1 MRPLRLVAALL
12 PLLAAPAFAQTTPAP
27 TTLRIGIGADPN
39 VLDPAQSGSF
49 VERVVFSAL
58 CDKLVDVAPDLTFRA
73 ELATA
78 WAWAPDGLA
87 LTLTLREGAR
97 FQDGTPIDAAAVK
110 ANLDRYRT
118 ARESRRR
125 SELRQVTEVQA
136 PDARTVRLVLSEP
149 FAPLLSVLADRAGM
163 MLSPAVLPMA
173 ERIGEN
179 PVCSGPYRLTRRV
192 AQDRIEMEK
201 HAGHWNAANI
211 HFDRLVFLPIPDN
224 NVRLLNLRGGQLDL
238 IERVAPT
245 DIPAVERDRRLRLVA
260 GASIAYQTMSINVGH
275 GPLAQRPLGSD
286 PRVREALELSIDR
299 GIINQVAL
307 EGRFAPNNQPEA
319 PGTAYHFA
327 DLAPPARNPARARA
341 LLRAAGHDRVAFTL
355 KVPNQP
361 VDSQVA
367 QIIQAMAAEG
377 GFDIRLEVLEASA
390 MVAATQRGDF
400 EAAIAIWSGRP
411 DPDGNIAFW
420 LASDGFLNWGRY
432 ANPRLDALFA
442 AARATT
448 ATPERQRLYREAA
461 GIWMAER
468 PHLML
473 YHHRWFWAMRADL
486 QGFEPSP
493 DGIIRLA
500 GLRITR

>member
-1 MRPLRLVAALL
+1 MRPLRLAAALA
-12 PLLAAPAFAQTTPAP
+12 LLAAPALGQ

-49 VERVVFSAL
+49 VERVVFAAL
-58 CDKLVDVAPDLTFRA
+58 CDKLVDIGPDLSFRP
-73 ELATA
+73 ELATR
-78 WAWAPDGLA
+78 WDWAPDGRA

-97 FQDGTPIDAAAVK
+97 FHDGTPVDAAAVK

-125 SELRQVTEVQA
+125 SELQQVAAVEA
-136 PDARTVRLVLSEP
+136 PDARTVRLVLSQP
-149 FAPLLSVLADRAGM
+149 FAPLLSVLSDRAGM
-163 MLSPAVLPMA
+163 MLAPSVLPMA

-192 AQDRIEMEK
+192 AQDRIEMERF
-201 HAGHWNAANI
+201 AGHWNAANI
-211 HFDRLVFLPIPDN
+211 HADRLVFLPIPDN
-224 NVRLLNLRGGQLDL
+224 NVRLLNLRSGQLDL
-238 IERVAPT
+238 IERVSPV
-245 DIPAVERDRRLRLVA
+245 DIPAVERDRRLRLVS

-286 PRVREALELSIDR
+286 RRVREAFETSIDR
-299 GIINQVAL
+299 AIINQVAL

-319 PGTAYHFA
+319 PGTAYHFP
-327 DLAPPARNPARARA
+327 DLAPPPRDPARARA
-341 LLRAAGHDRVAFTL
+341 LLREAGHDRVAFTL

-361 VDSQVA
+361 VESQIA
-367 QIIQAMAAEG
+367 QVIQAMAAEG

-390 MVAATQRGDF
+390 MVAATGRGDY

-432 ANPRLDALFA
+432 ANPRLDALLA
-442 AARATT
+442 EARAVT
-448 ATPERQRLYREAA
+448 ATEQRQRLYRDAA
-461 GIWMAER
+461 RIWMADR

-500 GLRITR
+500 GLRLAR

>member
-1 MRPLRLVAALL
+1 MRPLRLAAALL
-12 PLLAAPAFAQTTPAP
+12 PLLATPAFAQ

-58 CDKLVDVAPDLTFRA
+58 CDKLVDVGPDLQFRP

-78 WAWAPDGLA
+78 WEWAEDGRA

-97 FQDGTPIDAAAVK
+97 FQDGAPVDAAAVK

-125 SELRQVTEVQA
+125 SELRQIAEVQA
-136 PDARTVRLVLSEP
+136 PDPRTVRILLSEP
-149 FAPLLSVLADRAGM
+149 FAPLLSVLSDRAGM
-163 MLSPAVLPMA
+163 MLAPSVLPMA

-179 PVCSGPYRLTRRV
+179 PVCSGPYRLTRRI

-211 HFDRLVFLPIPDN
+211 HADRLVFLPIPDN
-224 NVRLLNLRGGQLDL
+224 NVRLLNLRSGQLDL

-245 DIPAVERDRRLRLVA
+245 DIPAVERDRRLRLVS
-260 GASIAYQTMSINVGH
+260 GPSIAYQTMSINVGA
-275 GPLAQRPLGSD
+275 GPAAQGPLGSD

-299 GIINQVAL
+299 DIINQVAL
-307 EGRFAPNNQPEA
+307 EGRFTPNNQPEA
-319 PGTAYHFA
+319 PGTTYHFP
-327 DLAPPARNPARARA
+327 DLAPPARDPARARA

-361 VDSQVA
+361 VESQVA
-367 QIIQAMAAEG
+367 QIIQSMAAEG
-377 GFDIRLEVLEASA
+377 GFDIKVEVLESSA
-390 MVAATQRGDF
+390 MVASTQRGDY

-420 LASDGFLNWGRY
+420 LASDGFLNWGKY
-432 ANPRLDALFA
+432 SNPRVDALFRQ
-442 AARATT
+442 ARMVTVT
-448 ATPERQRLYREAA
+448 EQRRRLYHDAA
-461 GIWMAER
+461 QIWLADR
-468 PHLML
+468 PHMML

-500 GLRITR
+500 GLRIGR

>member
-1 MRPLRLVAALL
+1 MRPLRLAAALL
-12 PLLAAPAFAQTTPAP
+12 PLLATPAFAQ

-58 CDKLVDVAPDLTFRA
+58 CDKLVDVGPDLQFRP

-78 WAWAPDGLA
+78 WEWAEEGRA

-97 FQDGTPIDAAAVK
+97 FQDGAPVDAAAVK

-125 SELRQVTEVQA
+125 SELRQVAEVQT
-136 PDARTVRLVLSEP
+136 PDPRTVRLVLSEP
-149 FAPLLSVLADRAGM
+149 FAPLLSVLSDRAGM
-163 MLSPAVLPMA
+163 MLAPSVLPMA

-179 PVCSGPYRLTRRV
+179 PVCSGPYRLTRRI

-211 HFDRLVFLPIPDN
+211 HADRLVFLPIPDN
-224 NVRLLNLRGGQLDL
+224 NVRLLNLRSGQLDL

-245 DIPAVERDRRLRLVA
+245 DIPAVERDRRLRLVS
-260 GASIAYQTMSINVGH
+260 GPSIAYQTMSINVGA
-275 GPLAQRPLGSD
+275 GPAAQGPLGSD

-299 GIINQVAL
+299 DIINQVAL
-307 EGRFAPNNQPEA
+307 EGRFTPNNQPEA
-319 PGTAYHFA
+319 PGTTYHFP
-327 DLAPPARNPARARA
+327 DLAPPARDPARARA

-361 VDSQVA
+361 VESQVA
-367 QIIQAMAAEG
+367 QIIQSMAAEG
-377 GFDIRLEVLEASA
+377 GFDIKVEVLESSA
-390 MVAATQRGDF
+390 MVASTQRGDY

-420 LASDGFLNWGRY
+420 LASDGFLNWGKY
-432 ANPRLDALFA
+432 SNPRVDALFRQ
-442 AARATT
+442 ARMVT
-448 ATPERQRLYREAA
+448 ATEQRRRLYHDAA
-461 GIWMAER
+461 QIWLADR
-468 PHLML
+468 PHIML

-500 GLRITR
+500 GLRIGR

>member
-1 MRPLRLVAALL
+1 MLRPLRLALLAL
-12 PLLAAPAFAQTTPAP
+12 PLLATPVLAQ

-49 VERVVFSAL
+49 VERVVFAAL
-58 CDKLVDVAPDLTFRA
+58 CDKLVDVGPDLAFRP

-78 WAWAPDGLA
+78 WAWSADGLA
-87 LTLTLREGAR
+87 LTLTLRADAR
-97 FQDGTPIDAAAVK
+97 FHDGTPVDAAAVK

-125 SELRQVTEVQA
+125 TELRQVSEVQVVD
-136 PDARTVRLVLSEP
+136 PRTVRLVLSEP

-163 MLSPAVLPMA
+163 MLSPAVLPQA

-179 PVCSGPYRLTRRV
+179 PVCSGPFRLTRRI

-211 HFDRLVFLPIPDN
+211 HFDRLTFLPIPDN
-224 NVRLLNLRGGQLDL
+224 NVRMLNLRAGQLDL

-260 GASIAYQTMSINVGH
+260 GASIAYQTMSINVGA

-299 GIINQVAL
+299 AIINQVAL
-307 EGRFAPNNQPEA
+307 EGRFTPNNQPEA
-319 PGTAYHFA
+319 PGTAYHFP
-327 DLAPPARNPARARA
+327 DLAAPARDPARARA
-341 LLRAAGHDRVAFTL
+341 LLRTAGHDRVAFTL

-361 VDSQVA
+361 VDAQVA

-390 MVAATQRGDF
+390 MVASTQRGDY

-420 LASDGFLNWGRY
+420 LASDGFLNWGKY

-442 AARATT
+442 AARAVT
-448 ATPERQRLYREAA
+448 ATDQRQRLYREAA

-473 YHHRWFWAMRADL
+473 YHHRWFWAMRAEL
-486 QGFEPSP
+486 QGFEPAP
-493 DGIIRLA
+493 DGIVRLA
-500 GLRITR
+500 GLRLAR

>member
-1 MRPLRLVAALL
+1 MRHLRLAAAIL
-12 PLLAAPAFAQTTPAP
+12 PLLAAPVAAQ

-58 CDKLVDVAPDLTFRA
+58 CDSLVDVAPDLSFRP
-73 ELATA
+73 ELATSWEWSA
-78 WAWAPDGLA
+78 DGRA

-97 FQDGTPIDAAAVK
+97 FHDGAPVDAAAVK

-125 SELRQVTEVQA
+125 SELRSVSAVET

-149 FAPLLSVLADRAGM
+149 FAPLLSVLSDRAGM

-179 PVCSGPYRLTRRV
+179 PVCSGPFRLTRRI

-201 HAGHWNAANI
+201 HEGYWDAANI
-211 HFDRLVFLPIPDN
+211 HFDRLVFLPITDN
-224 NVRLLNLRGGQLDL
+224 NVRLLNLRSGQLDL
-238 IERVAPT
+238 IERVAPV
-245 DIPAVERDRRLRLVA
+245 DAPQVERDSRLRLVT
-260 GASIAYQTMSINVGH
+260 GPSIAYQTMSINVGN
-275 GPLAQRPLGSD
+275 GPMAQRPLGSD

-299 GIINQVAL
+299 AIINQVAL
-307 EGRFAPNNQPEA
+307 EGRFTPNNQPEA
-319 PGTAYHFA
+319 PGTPYHFA
-327 DLAPPARNPARARA
+327 DLAPPARDPARARA
-341 LLRAAGHDRVAFTL
+341 LLREAGHDRVSFTL

-361 VDSQVA
+361 VESQVA

-377 GFDIRLEVLEASA
+377 GFDIRLEILESAA
-390 MVAATQRGDF
+390 MVAATRRGDY

-411 DPDGNIAFW
+411 DPDGNVSFW
-420 LASDGFLNWGRY
+420 LASDGFINWGKY
-432 ANPRLDALFA
+432 SNPRLDTLLAQ
-442 AARATT
+442 ARGVT
-448 ATPERQRLYREAA
+448 ATAERQRLYREAA
-461 GIWMAER
+461 RIWMAER

-473 YHHRWFWAMRADL
+473 YHHRWFWAMRSDL

-493 DGIIRLA
+493 DGIIRLS
-500 GLRITR
+500 GLRLQQR

>member
-1 MRPLRLVAALL
+1 MRPLRLAAALL
-12 PLLAAPAFAQTTPAP
+12 PLLATPVLAQ

-58 CDKLVDVAPDLTFRA
+58 CDKLVDVAPDLSFRP
-73 ELATA
+73 ELATR
-78 WAWAPDGLA
+78 WAWSPDGRA

-97 FQDGTPIDAAAVK
+97 FQDGTPVDAAAVK

-125 SELRQVTEVQA
+125 TELRQVSEVEVVD
-136 PDARTVRLVLSEP
+136 PLTVRLVLSEP
-149 FAPLLSVLADRAGM
+149 FAPLLSVLSDRAGM
-163 MLSPAVLPMA
+163 MLAPSVLPMA

-179 PVCSGPYRLTRRV
+179 PVCSGPFRVTRRV

-201 HAGHWNAANI
+201 HTGHWNAANI

-224 NVRLLNLRGGQLDL
+224 NVRMLNLRGGQLDL

-245 DIPAVERDRRLRLVA
+245 DIPAVERDRRLRMVS
-260 GASIAYQTMSINVGH
+260 GASIAYQTMSINVGA

-299 GIINQVAL
+299 AIVNQVAL
-307 EGRFAPNNQPEA
+307 EGRFTPNNQPEA
-319 PGTAYHFA
+319 PGTAFHFP
-327 DLAPPARNPARARA
+327 DLAPPARDPARARA
-341 LLRAAGHDRVAFTL
+341 LLRAAGHDRVSFTL

-361 VDSQVA
+361 VEAQVA

-377 GFDIRLEVLEASA
+377 GFDIRLEVLESSA
-390 MVAATQRGDF
+390 MVAATQRGDY

-420 LASDGFLNWGRY
+420 LASDGFLNWGKY
-432 ANPRLDALFA
+432 ANPRLDTLFA
-442 AARATT
+442 EARAVT
-448 ATPERQRLYREAA
+448 AVPERQRLYREAA
-461 GIWMAER
+461 RIWMADR

-473 YHHRWFWAMRADL
+473 YHHRWFWAMRSEM

-500 GLRITR
+500 GLRLAR

>member
-1 MRPLRLVAALL
+1 MLRVALALS
-12 PLLAAPAFAQTTPAP
+12 LLAAPAFGQ

-58 CDKLVDVAPDLTFRA
+58 CDKLVDVAPDLTFRP

-78 WAWAPDGLA
+78 WEWAPDGRA

-97 FQDGTPIDAAAVK
+97 FQDGAPVDAAAVK

-125 SELRQVTEVQA
+125 SELRQVSEVQVV
-136 PDARTVRLVLSEP
+136 DARTVRLVLSEP
-149 FAPLLSVLADRAGM
+149 FAPLLSVLSDRAGM
-163 MLSPAVLPMA
+163 MLAPSVLPMA
-173 ERIGEN
+173 ERIPEN
-179 PVCSGPYRLTRRV
+179 PVCSGPFRLTRRI

-211 HFDRLVFLPIPDN
+211 HFDRLVFLPLTDN
-224 NVRLLNLRGGQLDL
+224 TVRVLNLRGGQLDL
-238 IERVAPT
+238 IERVAPN
-245 DIPAVERDRRLRLVA
+245 DIAQIERDRRLRLVA
-260 GASIAYQTMSINVGH
+260 GASIAYQSMQLNLGH

-299 GIINQVAL
+299 NIINQVAL
-307 EGRFAPNNQPEA
+307 EGRFTPNNQPEP
-319 PGTAYHFA
+319 PGTTYHFA
-327 DLAPPARNPARARA
+327 DLAPPARDPARARA

-355 KVPNQP
+355 RVPNQP
-361 VDSQVA
+361 VESQVA

-377 GFDIRLEVLEASA
+377 GFDVKLEVTEAAA
-390 MVAATQRGDF
+390 MVAAQERGDF
-400 EAAIAIWSGRP
+400 EAGIQIWSGRP

-420 LASDGFLNWGRY
+420 LETGGFLNRGRY
-432 ANPRLDALFA
+432 SSPQLDTLLQQ
-442 AARATT
+442 ARAVT
-448 ATPERQRLYREAA
+448 AVPERQRLYREATR
-461 GIWMAER
+461 IWLADR
-468 PHLML
+468 PHLIL

-486 QGFEPSP
+486 QGFEPAP

-500 GLRITR
+500 GLRLGR

>member
-1 MRPLRLVAALL
+1 MRRTLRLAAALL
-12 PLLAAPAFAQTTPAP
+12 TLAAPAAAQ

-49 VERVVFSAL
+49 VERVVFAAL
-58 CDKLVDVAPDLTFRA
+58 CDKLVDVAPDLSFRP

-78 WAWAPDGLA
+78 WAWSEDGRA
-87 LTLTLREGAR
+87 LTLTLRTDAR
-97 FQDGTPIDAAAVK
+97 FHDGTMLDAAAVK

-125 SELRQVTEVQA
+125 TELRQVSDVQVV
-136 PDARTVRLVLSEP
+136 DARTVRLVLSEP
-149 FAPLLSVLADRAGM
+149 FAPLLSVLSDRAGM
-163 MLSPAVLPMA
+163 MLAPSVLPMA

-201 HAGHWNAANI
+201 HAGYWNAANI
-211 HFDRLVFLPIPDN
+211 HADRLVFLPIPDG
-224 NVRLLNLRGGQLDL
+224 NVRMLNLRSGQLDL
-238 IERVAPT
+238 IERVSPT
-245 DIPAVERDRRLRLVA
+245 DIPAVERDRRLRLVS
-260 GASIAYQTMSINVGH
+260 GPSIAYQTMSINVGN

-286 PRVREALELSIDR
+286 ARVREALELSIDR
-299 GIINQVAL
+299 NIINQVAL
-307 EGRFAPNNQPEA
+307 EGRFTPNNQPEA
-319 PGTAYHFA
+319 PGTAYHFP
-327 DLAPPARNPARARA
+327 DLAPPARDPARARA

-361 VDSQVA
+361 VESQVA
-367 QIIQAMAAEG
+367 QIIQAMATEG
-377 GFDIRLEVLEASA
+377 GFDIRVEVLEASA
-390 MVAATQRGDF
+390 MVAATQRGDY

-420 LASDGFLNWGRY
+420 LASDGFLNWGKY
-432 ANPRLDALFA
+432 SNPRLDALFTQ
-442 AARATT
+442 ARAVT
-448 ATPERQRLYREAA
+448 ATAERQRVYREAA
-461 GIWMAER
+461 RIWLADR

-500 GLRITR
+500 GLRPAR